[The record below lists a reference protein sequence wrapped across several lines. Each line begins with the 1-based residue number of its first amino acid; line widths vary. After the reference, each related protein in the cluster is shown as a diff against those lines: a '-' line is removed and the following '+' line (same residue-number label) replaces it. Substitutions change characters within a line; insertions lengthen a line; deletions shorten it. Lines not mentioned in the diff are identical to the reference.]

1 MASKF
6 HIEFAD
12 QFSDWKHYQVK
23 YNLPEA
29 VRVAQSR
36 ARSTGKRHR
45 VVDDDGHLLDL
56 LTP

>member
-1 MASKF
+1 MSSKF

-12 QFSDWKHYQVK
+12 QFSAWKHYQVK

-36 ARSTGKRHR
+36 ARSTGKRFR
-45 VVDDDGHLLDL
+45 VVDDDGHLMDL

>member
-6 HIEFAD
+6 HIEYAN
-12 QFSDWKHYQVK
+12 QWSQWLHYQVK

-36 ARSTGKRHR
+36 ARSTGKRFR
-45 VVDDDGHLLDL
+45 VVDDDGHLMDL